1 MTTQAEKAR
10 AFKTL
15 HEQDEVFIIP
25 NPWDAGS
32 ARLMQGLGFKA
43 LATTSAGFAQS
54 LGRLDGQVSVDE
66 KIEHCGGLCAV
77 TDIPIS
83 ADFENE
89 FADSPE
95 EAAANLVKVAGAGV
109 VGASIEDYSGSGI
122 YDFELAVE
130 RIAACADA
138 VSQLSFPFT
147 LTARA
152 ENLLRGVNDLDDTIK
167 RLQAFEAAG
176 ADVLY
181 APGLSNLGQV
191 KQVVDSVN
199 KPVNVLFVF
208 MPDVS
213 LEQYA
218 ELGVRRISIGG
229 ALANYAS
236 GAILTASKQMLTSGG
251 FDWVKDAAPGGELK
265 TLLGARRRPV

>member
-1 MTTQAEKAR
+1 MTTQAKKAQ

-15 HEQDEVFIIP
+15 HEKDEVFIIP

-66 KIEHCGGLCAV
+66 KIEHCRGLCAV

-83 ADFENE
+83 ADFENG

-95 EAAANLVKVAGAGV
+95 EAATNLVKVAGAGV
-109 VGASIEDYSGSGI
+109 VGGSIEDYSGSGI
-122 YDFELAVE
+122 YDFKLAVE

-138 VSQLSFPFT
+138 ASQLSFPFM

-152 ENLLRGVNDLDDTIK
+152 ENLLRGVNDLNDTIK

-181 APGLSNLGQV
+181 APGLCNLDQV
-191 KQVVDSVN
+191 KQVMDSVN
-199 KPVNVLFVF
+199 KPVNVLFAF

-218 ELGVRRISIGG
+218 EIGVRRISIGG
-229 ALANYAS
+229 ALANFAS
-236 GAILTASKQMLTSGG
+236 GAMLKASKQMLTSGR
-251 FDWVKDAAPGGELK
+251 FDWVKDAAPSAELK
-265 TLLGARRRPV
+265 TLLTSR

>member
-1 MTTQAEKAR
+1 MTTQAKKAQV
-10 AFKTL
+10 FKTL
-15 HEQDEVFIIP
+15 HETDEVFIIP

-66 KIEHCGGLCAV
+66 KIEHCRGLCAV

-83 ADFENE
+83 ADFENG

-95 EAAANLVKVAGAGV
+95 EAAVNLVKVAGAGV
-109 VGASIEDYSGSGI
+109 VGGSIEDYSGSGI

-152 ENLLRGVNDLDDTIK
+152 ENLLRGVNDLKDTIK

-181 APGLSNLGQV
+181 APGLCNLDQV

-199 KPVNVLFVF
+199 KPVNVLFAF

-229 ALANYAS
+229 ALANLAS
-236 GAILTASKQMLTSGG
+236 GAILRASKQMLTSGG
-251 FDWVKDAAPGGELK
+251 FDWVKDAAPSAELK
-265 TLLGARRRPV
+265 TLLTSR